1 MCTDFVRLHFSVF
14 FGILFRLTH
23 VKQTED
29 NGYKTDMENDRIF
42 QEEQEHLTKL
52 HRQISKMKEQ
62 LESELSAINRK
73 AAEEKQQQSEDLR
86 LNFNNDED
94 IQETLI
100 EFEVMSQ
107 AVAQLNI
114 ESQSTTAK
122 LNSVKQLL
130 PRPYFARIDVEFDE
144 DEDAET
150 FYIGSTALSD
160 SAHDQLIVDWRSPI
174 AEVYYNHE
182 NGSTSYE
189 VEGRRIPVNLK
200 LRRQFDLER
209 DVLHSY
215 FDTKVALE
223 DPMLI
228 RSLSRRHT
236 DKMQAI
242 TETIQKEQ
250 NAVIRHPDVPVL
262 LINGIA
268 GSGKT
273 SVLLQR
279 IAYLFYRQR
288 KTLRPEQVYLI
299 TLNPVFQQY
308 IDHVLPEMG
317 EANPNTLT
325 WSEFLTNL
333 GVRNRGEADLTDA
346 ASLRIIDEKLPGL
359 KLTAD
364 DFRHIYQKTTKV
376 VTKKQTA
383 QVIRQH
389 DNIETGVRLIQ
400 IVVDELEELALK
412 NAADIEKRRAQEH
425 SDDEEAPAVG
435 NMKQIESQY
444 GGAIQ
449 AIRNYKW
456 LNIEKIGERL
466 LGTTQLTPAQY
477 LYLELSL
484 TGMCDRNARYVM
496 VDEVQDYSEAQLMI
510 LTKYFKNARFM
521 LLGDE
526 FQSIHEDGAS
536 FADIHQLFE
545 HAGKPVT
552 ELALLTSYRSSPE
565 ITERFTALLPE
576 DLKIQTSSV
585 QREGIQPVIKEV
597 KNHQEYITEL
607 KQAVQNAQSEEG
619 LTAVICR
626 DWTGIN
632 RLRQLLKEETPHVVR
647 TYEALPEQGVILL
660 ELKLAKGLEFDHVIV
675 ADGTKQNYPDN
686 TVSRHRL
693 YTAMSRATSHLT
705 VLSDGEM
712 TTLLKA

>member
-1 MCTDFVRLHFSVF
+1 MANDVIFEAEQDHLK
-14 FGILFRLTH
+14 GIHR
-23 VKQTED
+23 
-29 NGYKTDMENDRIF
+29 
-42 QEEQEHLTKL
+42 KL
-52 HRQISKMKEQ
+52 SEMKEK
-62 LESELSAINRK
+62 LETELSEINQR
-73 AAEEKQQQSEDLR
+73 AADEKQQQSEDLR

-114 ESQSTTAK
+114 ESQSATAK

-144 DEDAET
+144 DEEPEV
-150 FYIGSTALSD
+150 FYIGSAALSNE
-160 SAHDQLIVDWRSPI
+160 AHDQLIVDWRSPI

-182 NGSTSYE
+182 NGETSYE
-189 VEGRRIPVNLK
+189 VEGRIIPVNLK
-200 LRRQFDLER
+200 LRRQFDLTG

-215 FDTKVALE
+215 FDTKVAIE

-228 RSLSRRHT
+228 RSLSRKRT
-236 DKMQAI
+236 DKMQSI

-325 WSEFLTNL
+325 WSELLSKL
-333 GVRNRGEADLTDA
+333 GVRNRGEADLSDA
-346 ASLRIIDEKLPGL
+346 ATLRQIDEKLPTL
-359 KLTAD
+359 KLMPE

-383 QVIRQH
+383 QVIRSH
-389 DNIETGVRLIQ
+389 DRIETGVRLIQ
-400 IVVDELEELALK
+400 ITVDELEELAIR
-412 NAADIEKRRAQEH
+412 NATEIEKRRASE
-425 SDDEEAPAVG
+425 DPNGDAVHVA
-435 NMKQIESQY
+435 NNPKQIESQY
-444 GGAIQ
+444 GGALQ

-466 LGTTQLTPAQY
+466 LNKKQLTPAEY

-484 TGMCDRNARYVM
+484 TGLCDRNAKYVM
-496 VDEVQDYSEAQLMI
+496 VDEVQDYSEAQLMV
-510 LTKYFKNARFM
+510 LMKYFKNARFM

-526 FQSIHEDGAS
+526 FQSIHRDGAA
-536 FADIHQLFE
+536 FEQIHAMFE
-545 HAGKPVT
+545 EAKKPVT
-552 ELALLTSYRSSPE
+552 ELGLFTSYRSSPE
-565 ITERFTALLPE
+565 ITELFTSLLPKTQ
-576 DLKIQTSSV
+576 KIKTSSV
-585 QREGIQPVIKEV
+585 QREGVLPVLKEETS
-597 KNHQEYITEL
+597 HEEYIRDL
-607 KQAVQNAQSEEG
+607 RDIVQKERETEG
-619 LTAVICR
+619 LTAIICQ

-632 RLRQLLKEETPHVVR
+632 RVRQLLKDETPHIVR
-647 TYEALPEQGVILL
+647 TYEALPAQGVILI
-660 ELKLAKGLEFDHVIV
+660 ELKLAKGLEFDHVVV
-675 ADGTKQNYPDN
+675 ADATKERYPDEL
-686 TVSRHRL
+686 VYRHRL
-693 YTAMSRATSHLT
+693 YTAISRATGHLT

-712 TTLLKA
+712 TTLLKG

>member
-1 MCTDFVRLHFSVF
+1 MSKDV
-14 FGILFRLTH
+14 
-23 VKQTED
+23 
-29 NGYKTDMENDRIF
+29 IF
-42 QEEQEHLTKL
+42 QEEQEHLTAL
-52 HRQISKMKEQ
+52 HGRLTDMKER
-62 LESELSAINRK
+62 LENELSEINQR
-73 AAEEKQQQSEDLR
+73 AADEKQQQSEDLR

-114 ESQSTTAK
+114 ESQSATAK
-122 LNSVKQLL
+122 LNSVKTLL
-130 PRPYFARIDVEFDE
+130 PKPYFARIDVEFDE
-144 DEDAET
+144 DEDPEA
-150 FYIGSTALSD
+150 FYIGSAALSD
-160 SAHDQLIVDWRSPI
+160 EKHDQLIVDWRSPI

-182 NGSTSYE
+182 NGETSYE

-200 LRRQFDLER
+200 LRRQFDLNQN
-209 DVLHSY
+209 VLHSY
-215 FDTKVALE
+215 FDTKVAIE

-228 RSLSRRHT
+228 RSLSRKRT
-236 DKMQAI
+236 DKMQSI

-325 WSEFLTNL
+325 WSDLLSNL
-333 GVRNRGEADLTDA
+333 GVRNRGEADMTDA
-346 ASLRIIDEKLPGL
+346 ESLHIIDEKLPSL
-359 KLTAD
+359 KLTAE

-389 DNIETGVRLIQ
+389 ENIETGIRLIQ
-400 IVVDELEELALK
+400 IVVDELEELALR
-412 NAADIEKRRAQEH
+412 NAVDIEKRRAQEDPDGDVSH
-425 SDDEEAPAVG
+425 VMNNP
-435 NMKQIESQY
+435 KQVESQY
-444 GGAIQ
+444 GGALA

-456 LNIEKIGERL
+456 LNIEKIGEKL
-466 LGTTQLTPAQY
+466 LGKPHLTPAEY

-484 TGMCDRNARYVM
+484 TGLCDRNAKYVM
-496 VDEVQDYSEAQLMI
+496 VDEVQDYSEAQLMV
-510 LTKYFKNARFM
+510 LMKYFKNARFM

-526 FQSIHEDGAS
+526 FQSIHRDG
-536 FADIHQLFE
+536 IHFSRIHEIFE
-545 HAGKPVT
+545 QAKKPVT
-552 ELALLTSYRSSPE
+552 ELSLLTSYRSSPE
-565 ITERFTALLPE
+565 ITELFTSLLPE
-576 DLKIQTSSV
+576 EIKIETTSV
-585 QREGIQPVIKEV
+585 QREGIVPSLLAEAS
-597 KNHQEYITEL
+597 HEEYIETLRRIVKEE
-607 KQAVQNAQSEEG
+607 QDSEG
-619 LTAVICR
+619 LTAIICQ

-632 RLRQLLKEETPHVVR
+632 RLRQLLKDETPHVVR
-647 TYEALPEQGVILL
+647 TYEALPESGVILL
-660 ELKLAKGLEFDHVIV
+660 ELKLAKGLEFDHVVV
-675 ADGTKQNYPDN
+675 ADATKALYPDELMY
-686 TVSRHRL
+686 RHRL
-693 YTAMSRATSHLT
+693 YTAISRATGRLT

-712 TTLLKA
+712 TTLLKR